1 MKIIINYK
9 NLFAWG
15 QFCLL
20 MTLLFLNTLVI
31 EAQTK
36 PIIYQ
41 SNISLPSS
49 NNIKIDDMIR
59 SDYGSLYFIG
69 TDLEQG
75 IIGNINSNDGRID
88 VKVYDYDLNKSD
100 GKGIEIYATWITA
113 STPPSIYY
121 ENHLAQTP
129 VSSLDP
135 SGSYTLSD
143 IEAAGNDIK
152 KRAQDSKLYSPGA
165 CNNPTWTDVFLSAY
179 LGRCTV
185 GYTKPV
191 QPVVVEVTV
200 KGNAHF
206 IKAKIPSIGIIS
218 IDKGIVIR
226 NNPGDFSNY
235 CKDNGS
241 SNLCQ
246 LFDNIRNPKFPSSED
261 VIIAAH
267 RGLWGNDLGTGAPEN
282 TQLAV
287 QKAYYEGIKIVEMD
301 LTSSIDN
308 ELIFMHDYVMKRLTN
323 YPGTKFSFELPWSTM
338 LNYKA
343 RKRNNELSTVSI
355 SKFYDVLREV
365 QGKNM
370 IMMVDVKELQS
381 KGKDPNC
388 LANCEFQSP
397 EKQKESWTRI
407 VRQSIRQA
415 ESIRAKKNLIFK
427 TYLPPLEIY
436 ALIGKEM
443 DNVLWT
449 PMLVPNNF
457 LNAQN
462 QPDINLMTNFID
474 AWGNTNSE
482 YKELIACFE
491 TNFFAPDDIML
502 QPFTKKGTR
511 YQNLLHYIHATTGR
525 RSGVFSEDPV
535 NPKGSVNR
543 WGKWKIKNPSTDIR
557 GDFFQLLNIPYG
569 NLMLITT
576 DRSDVWKELK
586 LKF

>member
-31 EAQTK
+31 EAQTI
-36 PIIYQ
+36 PITYQ

-49 NNIKIDDMIR
+49 NKIPIDDMIR
-59 SDYGSLYFIG
+59 SDYGSLYFVG
-69 TDLEQG
+69 TDLGQG

-88 VKVYDYDLNKSD
+88 VKVYDYDPSKSD

-113 STPPSIYY
+113 STSIYY

-129 VSSLDP
+129 VSLLDI
-135 SGSYTLSD
+135 SGFYAPSD
-143 IEAAGNDIK
+143 IQAAGNDIK

-179 LGRCTV
+179 LGKCTV

-200 KGNAHF
+200 KGNAYF

-218 IDKGIVIR
+218 IKDGIVIR

-246 LFDNIRNPKFPSSED
+246 LFDNIRKPKSTSSED
-261 VIIAAH
+261 VVIAAH
-267 RGLWGNDLGTGAPEN
+267 RGWWGNDLGTGAPEN
-282 TQLAV
+282 TKLAV
-287 QKAYYEGIKIVEMD
+287 QKASYEGIKIVEMD
-301 LTSSIDN
+301 LTSSVDN

-338 LNYKA
+338 DNYKA
-343 RKRNNELSTVSI
+343 RKRNNELSTVTL
-355 SKFYDVLREV
+355 SKFFEVLEEV
-365 QGKNM
+365 QGKDM

-397 EKQKESWTRI
+397 EKQKESWTKI
-407 VRQSIRQA
+407 VRQCIRQA
-415 ESIRAKKNLIFK
+415 ESLQAKKNLIFK
-427 TYLPPLEIY
+427 TYLSPSDIY
-436 ALIGKEM
+436 ALIGNEM

-449 PMLVPNNF
+449 PILVPNNF

-462 QPDINLMTNFID
+462 QPDINLMTDFID
-474 AWGNTNSE
+474 AWGGTASN
-482 YKELIACFE
+482 YRELVACFE
-491 TNFFAPDDIML
+491 TNFFAPNDIML
-502 QPFTKKGTR
+502 QSFIKENTL
-511 YQNLLHYIHATTGR
+511 YQNLLHYIYATTGR

-576 DRSDVWKELK
+576 DRLDVWKELK
-586 LKF
+586 QKF